1 MELPYRFPDPRDEA
15 RRRAE
20 EFQQLSSSERWAEIA
35 AMMAF
40 GWKMVVL
47 SPHRSM
53 IEQRMAA
60 QEAEGQRLQRELFR
74 HHG

>member
-40 GWKMVVL
+40 GWKLVVL
-47 SPHRSM
+47 SPNRSM
-53 IEQRMAA
+53 IVQRMAE
-60 QEAEGQRLQRELFR
+60 QEAEGQRIQRELFQ